1 MGDTLND
8 RLRVIELMKAF
19 ISGPVR
25 SLGFAGQLEGVLE
38 AAFPDNPDVN
48 DLVISLASYRPEG
61 GPHLHDEREMVE
73 LLNRYLPIVER
84 LAGDHPAR
92 GL

>member
-1 MGDTLND
+1 MGDTMDN

-19 ISGPVR
+19 INGPTR
-25 SLGFAGQLEGVLE
+25 SLGIAGQLEVALE
-38 AAFPDNPDVN
+38 AAFPDNADVC

-61 GPHLHDEREMVE
+61 GPHLYDEREMVE